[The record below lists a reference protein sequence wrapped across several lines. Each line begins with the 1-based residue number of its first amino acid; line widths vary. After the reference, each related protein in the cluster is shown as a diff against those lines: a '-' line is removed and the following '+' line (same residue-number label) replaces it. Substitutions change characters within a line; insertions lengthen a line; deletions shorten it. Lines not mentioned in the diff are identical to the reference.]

1 MEKEQVIEQLR
12 SIIEY
17 FEDSPY
23 ENAWTTEIEALE
35 TAIDIIEEM
44 EEE

>member
-1 MEKEQVIEQLR
+1 MDKEQLIEQLQ

-17 FEDSPY
+17 FEGSHY

-35 TAIDIIEEM
+35 TAIEIIEEA
-44 EEE
+44 E

>member
-1 MEKEQVIEQLR
+1 MDKDKVIEQLR

-17 FEDSPY
+17 FEDSHY
-23 ENAWTTEIEALE
+23 ENAWKTEIEALE

>member
-1 MEKEQVIEQLR
+1 MDKDQVIEQLR

-23 ENAWTTEIEALE
+23 ENAWTNEIEALE
-35 TAIDIIEEM
+35 TAIYIIEEM